1 MIIFI
6 NAFIENEYLFVIN
19 AFIVN
24 EHKYLSW
31 SHAAPI
37 PPSSEEIAQEVVNRA
52 GLSNI
57 NSTLAILKAQMEK
70 TTKVQLFAN
79 KKAFTTPLI
88 EIGISKI

>member
-37 PPSSEEIAQEVVNRA
+37 PPSSEEIAQEVVNPGGGGA
-52 GLSNI
+52 V
-57 NSTLAILKAQMEK
+57 EH
-70 TTKVQLFAN
+70 QLHPGQP
-79 KKAFTTPLI
+79 KLPDGEDDQSPVLC
-88 EIGISKI
+88 